1 MSTPQEITDRYLAA
15 WNETD
20 AERRLAL
27 LRRQWSAD
35 ARYVDPM
42 ASAAG
47 VDEVHQLIGAV
58 QARFPG
64 FAFAQRGRADGHGA
78 HVRFSWSLGP
88 ADIDAPIE
96 GSDVVTVRDG
106 RIDGVIGFLDKIPQA
121 A

>member
-1 MSTPQEITDRYLAA
+1 MTTPQQIADRYLAA

-20 AERRLAL
+20 ADRRLAL
-27 LRRQWSAD
+27 LRQQWSAD
-35 ARYVDPM
+35 ANYVDPM
-42 ASAAG
+42 ASVAG

-64 FAFAQRGRADGHGA
+64 FRFSQRGRADGHGP

-88 ADIDAPIE
+88 ADIDALIE
-96 GSDVVTVRDG
+96 GSDVITLRDD
-106 RIDGVIGFLDKIPQA
+106 RIAGVIGFLDKIPQA